1 MKKLTSL
8 LSLAVCLAF
17 TAVASA
23 DTTIHYPNEKEAV
36 FTITAPDDW
45 EFEAGTEDNPYCT
58 LTKGE
63 TTLYFQTV
71 EATEEGITAA
81 IEGTYEYVQETYPK
95 AKLPKPEETKI
106 NGKVALTASGNGK
119 DEDGVATEFGFA
131 WVFIDD
137 KHIAEIW
144 FESSDTD
151 KKIIAEAVKILE
163 SFKVG
168 K

>member
-1 MKKLTSL
+1 MKFTSI
-8 LSLAVCLAF
+8 LSLAACLAL

-45 EFEAGTEDNPYCT
+45 EFEAGTEDDPYCT
-58 LTKGE
+58 LTKGD
-63 TTLYFQTV
+63 TVLYFQTV
-71 EATEEGITAA
+71 EGTEDGITAA

-95 AKLPKPEETKI
+95 ATLPKPEETKI
-106 NGKVALTASGNGK
+106 DGKPALAASGNGK

-137 KHIAEIW
+137 KHIAELW

-151 KKIIAEAVKILE
+151 KKIIAEAVKILK
-163 SFKVG
+163 SFKAG